1 MKEKAMSFYSKNKKM
16 WQALLLNIIVL
27 FVLVLLFYPRFQ
39 SKADIMMQSILYGV
53 ANKKV
58 SSHLLF
64 SNILIGYFLKGLVS
78 ILPHCPWYTLFHYF
92 CVFLALW
99 GISYVTMKQNKG
111 YMGIVIAAVVEIFLG
126 YECYIMPGYI
136 RTAALLSAAGGYLIF
151 YYIRQENRKFSIAI
165 AGAGLCILGSLVNFR
180 VFAIGTII
188 GVLLFIINYMILG
201 QVWGRLK
208 QYGILMLIV
217 IGVSG
222 GLFFVDRYTYH
233 AQDYLADALEYRSSI
248 EQLLGYSYPDYK
260 EEYSSELELSKNEY
274 TLLVNGI
281 FTPKQNED
289 LNKLQYIS
297 QDIFSI
303 SFSKVNSFFK
313 EIPIG
318 LFKTGM
324 FYCCL
329 ILGSILIFSAK
340 PYWKYVIINA
350 FVVMNLALLSLFLWV
365 GIGYSWVYSIVFYP
379 VCIFMLM
386 GMQDIHKIEP
396 RYLAVAFVL
405 AGLVLYNLFSS
416 TMVGSV
422 NEDSIAKVLEER
434 ESYAAQNKKKDKKE
448 VRYVLDL
455 DTYLQQFSVFQAYPK
470 ALLDYEDVYIVN
482 GCYAVL
488 PEFERYMLSEAPSK
502 ESGRV
507 WLYRPG
513 WIRESDIP

>member
-1 MKEKAMSFYSKNKKM
+1 MKNKIIGFYSKNKKL

-53 ANKKV
+53 ANQKA

-64 SNILIGYFLKGLVS
+64 SNILIGYLLKGLVS
-78 ILPHCPWYTLFHYF
+78 VLPHCPWYTIFHYF
-92 CVFLALW
+92 CAFLALW

-151 YYIRQENRKFSIAI
+151 YYIRQESRKFSIAI
-165 AGAGLCILGSLVNFR
+165 AGAGLCILGSMVSFR
-180 VFAIGTII
+180 VFAIGTAI
-188 GVLLFIINYMILG
+188 LLFLINYMILG

-208 QYGILMLIV
+208 RYGMLILIV
-217 IGVSG
+217 MVVSG

-233 AQDYLADALEYRSSI
+233 SQDYLADASEYRNSI
-248 EQLLGYSYPDYK
+248 EQILGYGYPDYQ
-260 EEYSSELELSKNEY
+260 EEYGSELDLSEKEY

-281 FTPKQNED
+281 FAPKQNED

-297 QDIFSI
+297 QDVFGI

-329 ILGSILIFSAK
+329 ISGSILIFSQK
-340 PYWKYVIINA
+340 TYWKYVVINA
-350 FVVMNLALLSLFLWV
+350 VVVMNLALLSLFLWV
-365 GIGYSWVYSIVFYP
+365 GIGYSWVYAIVFYP

-386 GMQDIHKIEP
+386 GIRDIHKMRP
-396 RYLAVAFVL
+396 QYLAVAFVL

-416 TMVGSV
+416 TLIGSI
-422 NEDSIAKVLEER
+422 NEENIAQVLEER
-434 ESYAAQNKKKDKKE
+434 ETDAQDKNKNKKE
-448 VRYVLDL
+448 VYYVLDL

-470 ALLDYEDVYIVN
+470 GLLDHEDVYIAN
-482 GCYAVL
+482 GCYAIL

-502 ESGRV
+502 ENGRA
-507 WLYRPG
+507 WLYRPD
-513 WIRESDIP
+513 WIQDSEIP

>member
-1 MKEKAMSFYSKNKKM
+1 MKNKIIGFYSKNKKL

-39 SKADIMMQSILYGV
+39 SKEDIMMQSILYGV
-53 ANKKV
+53 ANQKA

-64 SNILIGYFLKGLVS
+64 SNILIGYLLKGLVS
-78 ILPHCPWYTLFHYF
+78 VLPHCPWYTIFHYF
-92 CVFLALW
+92 CAFLALW

-151 YYIRQENRKFSIAI
+151 YYIRQESRKFSIAI
-165 AGAGLCILGSLVNFR
+165 AGAGLCILGSMVSFR
-180 VFAIGTII
+180 VFAIGTAI
-188 GVLLFIINYMILG
+188 GVLLFLINYMILG

-208 QYGILMLIV
+208 RYGMLILIV
-217 IGVSG
+217 MVVSG

-233 AQDYLADALEYRSSI
+233 SQDYLADASEYRNSI
-248 EQLLGYSYPDYK
+248 EQILGYGYPDYQ
-260 EEYSSELELSKNEY
+260 EEYGSELDLSEKEY

-281 FTPKQNED
+281 FAPKQNED

-297 QDIFSI
+297 QDVFGI

-329 ILGSILIFSAK
+329 ISGSILIFSQK
-340 PYWKYVIINA
+340 TYWKYVVINA
-350 FVVMNLALLSLFLWV
+350 VVVMNLALLSLFLWV
-365 GIGYSWVYSIVFYP
+365 GIGYSWVYAIVFYP

-386 GMQDIHKIEP
+386 GIRDIHKMRP
-396 RYLAVAFVL
+396 QYLAVAFVL

-416 TMVGSV
+416 TLIGSI
-422 NEDSIAKVLEER
+422 NEENIAQVLEER
-434 ESYAAQNKKKDKKE
+434 ETDAQDKK
-448 VRYVLDL
+448 
-455 DTYLQQFSVFQAYPK
+455 QK
-470 ALLDYEDVYIVN
+470 
-482 GCYAVL
+482 
-488 PEFERYMLSEAPSK
+488 
-502 ESGRV
+502 
-507 WLYRPG
+507 
-513 WIRESDIP
+513 

>member
-1 MKEKAMSFYSKNKKM
+1 MKNKIIGFYSKNKKL

-53 ANKKV
+53 ANKKA

-64 SNILIGYFLKGLVS
+64 SNVLIGYLLKGLVS
-78 ILPHCPWYTLFHYF
+78 VLPHCPWYTIFHYF
-92 CVFLALW
+92 CAFLALW

-151 YYIRQENRKFSIAI
+151 YYIRQENRKFSAAI
-165 AGAGLCILGSLVNFR
+165 AGIGLCILGSMVSFR
-180 VFAIGTII
+180 VFAIGTAI
-188 GVLLFIINYMILG
+188 GILLFMINYMILG
-201 QVWGRLK
+201 QQWGRLK
-208 QYGILMLIV
+208 QYGVLMLIV
-217 IGVSG
+217 LGISGV
-222 GLFFVDRYTYH
+222 LFGVDRYTYYSE
-233 AQDYLADALEYRSSI
+233 DYLTDASEYRNSI
-248 EQLLGYSYPDYK
+248 EQILGYGYPDYQ
-260 EEYSSELELSKNEY
+260 EEYGSELDLSEKEY

-281 FTPKQNED
+281 FAPKQNKD

-297 QDIFSI
+297 QDVFGI

-329 ILGSILIFSAK
+329 ILGSILIFSTK
-340 PYWKYVIINA
+340 PYWKYVVVNA

-365 GIGYSWVYSIVFYP
+365 RIGYSWVYSIVFYP

-386 GMQDIHKIEP
+386 GMQDIHKIKLQH
-396 RYLAVAFVL
+396 LAVAFVL
-405 AGLVLYNLFSS
+405 ASLVLYHLFSS
-416 TMVGSV
+416 TIVGSV

-434 ESYAAQNKKKDKKE
+434 ESYAQDKKKDKKE
-448 VRYVLDL
+448 VRYVLDM

-470 ALLDYEDVYIVN
+470 ALLDYENVYVVN

-488 PEFERYMLSEAPSK
+488 PEFEKYMLSETPSK
-502 ESGRV
+502 ENGRV
-507 WLYRPG
+507 WLYWPD
-513 WIRESDIP
+513 WIQESEIP

>member
-1 MKEKAMSFYSKNKKM
+1 MKNKIIGFYSKNKKL

-53 ANKKV
+53 ANQKA

-64 SNILIGYFLKGLVS
+64 SNILIGYLLKGLVS
-78 ILPHCPWYTLFHYF
+78 VLPHCPWYTIFHYF
-92 CVFLALW
+92 CAFLALW

-126 YECYIMPGYI
+126 YECYMMPGYI

-165 AGAGLCILGSLVNFR
+165 AGAGLCILGSLVSFW
-180 VFAIGTII
+180 VFAIGTAI
-188 GVLLFIINYMILG
+188 GVLLFLINYMILG

-208 QYGILMLIV
+208 QYGILILIV
-217 IGVSG
+217 MIVSG
-222 GLFFVDRYTYH
+222 GLFFVDRYTYRS
-233 AQDYLADALEYRSSI
+233 QDYLADASEYRNSI
-248 EQLLGYSYPDYK
+248 EQILGYGYPDYQ
-260 EEYSSELELSKNEY
+260 EEYGSELDLSEKEY
-274 TLLVNGI
+274 KLLVNGI
-281 FTPKQNED
+281 FAPKQNED

-297 QDIFSI
+297 QDVFGI

-329 ILGSILIFSAK
+329 ILGSILIFSTK
-340 PYWKYVIINA
+340 PYWKSVVVNA

-386 GMQDIHKIEP
+386 GMQDIHKIKP
-396 RYLAVAFVL
+396 QHLAVAFVL
-405 AGLVLYNLFSS
+405 ASLVLYHLFSS
-416 TMVGSV
+416 TIVGSV

-434 ESYAAQNKKKDKKE
+434 ESYAQDKKKDKKE
-448 VRYVLDL
+448 VRYVLDM

-470 ALLDYEDVYIVN
+470 ALLDYENVYVVN

-488 PEFERYMLSEAPSK
+488 PEFENYMLSEAPSK

-507 WLYRPG
+507 WLYRPD
-513 WIRESDIP
+513 WIQESEIP

>member
-1 MKEKAMSFYSKNKKM
+1 MKNKIIGFYSKNKKL

-53 ANKKV
+53 ANQKA

-64 SNILIGYFLKGLVS
+64 SNILIGYLLKGLVS
-78 ILPHCPWYTLFHYF
+78 VLPHCPWYTIFHYF
-92 CVFLALW
+92 CAFLALW

-151 YYIRQENRKFSIAI
+151 YYIRQESRKFSIAI
-165 AGAGLCILGSLVNFR
+165 AGAGLCILGSMVSFR
-180 VFAIGTII
+180 VFAIGTAI
-188 GVLLFIINYMILG
+188 GVLLFLINYMILG

-208 QYGILMLIV
+208 RYGMLILIV
-217 IGVSG
+217 MVVSG

-233 AQDYLADALEYRSSI
+233 SQDYLADASEYRNSI
-248 EQLLGYSYPDYK
+248 EQILGYGYPDYQ
-260 EEYSSELELSKNEY
+260 EEYGSELDLSEKEY

-281 FTPKQNED
+281 FAPKQNED

-297 QDIFSI
+297 QDVFGI

-329 ILGSILIFSAK
+329 ISGSILIFSQK
-340 PYWKYVIINA
+340 TYWKYVVINA
-350 FVVMNLALLSLFLWV
+350 VVVMNLALLSLFLWV
-365 GIGYSWVYSIVFYP
+365 GIGYSWVYAIVFYP

-386 GMQDIHKIEP
+386 GIRDIHKMRP
-396 RYLAVAFVL
+396 QYLAVAFVL

-416 TMVGSV
+416 TLIGSI
-422 NEDSIAKVLEER
+422 NEENIAQVLEER
-434 ESYAAQNKKKDKKE
+434 ETDAQDKNKNKKGGRSNGLLNLTTKKS
-448 VRYVLDL
+448 L
-455 DTYLQQFSVFQAYPK
+455 
-470 ALLDYEDVYIVN
+470 N
-482 GCYAVL
+482 
-488 PEFERYMLSEAPSK
+488 EFT
-502 ESGRV
+502 
-507 WLYRPG
+507 
-513 WIRESDIP
+513 